1 MTIAI
6 VVGLHNNQIQYGE
19 GGYHDEEVRCRYKT
33 VKPAKKM
40 MLRF

>member
-19 GGYHDEEVRCRYKT
+19 GGYEEVCVGVGYKT
-33 VKPAKKM
+33 VKPAEKKT
-40 MLRF
+40 